1 MRSVMTVSSRA
12 EPTDLSSWNERV
24 LPGVAGPDDGGMTTT
39 ATAPAPRTTYRSVF
53 AVGQFRVL
61 CAGMFLYVL
70 GFEFEILGLSV
81 VVYAQ
86 TRSAFL
92 AALAFAMGFG
102 PQAIGGALF
111 TSLADRLPPRA
122 VITGGI
128 LLRAVPG
135 VLIGLAPGLPVA
147 AMLVLV
153 ALTAMIAPVFSAA
166 VSRMLPDVLDGDRYV
181 LGRSVLSLTAAGT
194 QIVGVG
200 LGGAVL
206 AVLSGRWLL
215 LSAGCALVLSAFVRL
230 GLRPAAAGIPADA
243 EPRGPSSGSPGGPPA
258 DPSAGPSAGP
268 PAGPS
273 AGPPAGL
280 ARTATRGAVR
290 ATLAG
295 NAELLADRRV
305 RMLLLAQWLPGM
317 FVAGAE
323 SLIVPYTES
332 MGHPAAAASPLLAAV
347 PAGML
352 AGDVVIGRF
361 CRPAI
366 RRRLVFPLA
375 LLTGAPLLAL
385 LLHPPWLV
393 VAAAL
398 FGCGFG
404 FGYMLGI
411 QQAFLDSLPEGLRGQ
426 GFGLLSTGLMG
437 GQGVTPP
444 LAGALAAVAGP
455 AAAMAATGA
464 ATVLVTCCLRHSLT
478 ARQLAAEPG

>member
-1 MRSVMTVSSRA
+1 
-12 EPTDLSSWNERV
+12 
-24 LPGVAGPDDGGMTTT
+24 MTTT
-39 ATAPAPRTTYRSVF
+39 AAMPTPRTTYRSVF

-61 CAGMFLYVL
+61 CASMFLYVL

-122 VITGGI
+122 VITGGM

-153 ALTAMIAPVFSAA
+153 ALAAMIAPVFSAA

-194 QIVGVG
+194 QIVGLG

-215 LSAGCALVLSAFVRL
+215 LSAGCALVLAALVRL
-230 GLRPAAAGIPADA
+230 GLRPATAPVPGAAPSGPS
-243 EPRGPSSGSPGGPPA
+243 PGPSPGPSSG
-258 DPSAGPSAGP
+258 PSSGPSTGP
-268 PAGPS
+268 VRPAS
-273 AGPPAGL
+273 
-280 ARTATRGAVR
+280 RGAVR

-332 MGHPAAAASPLLAAV
+332 LGHPAAAASPLLAAV

-352 AGDVVIGRF
+352 AGDVIIGRF
-361 CRPAI
+361 CRPAM

-385 LLHPPWLV
+385 ILHPPWLV

-411 QQAFLDSLPEGLRGQ
+411 QQAFLDSLPPGLRGQ

-437 GQGVTPP
+437 GQGLTPP
-444 LAGALAAVAGP
+444 LAGALATVAGP

-464 ATVLVTCCLRHSLT
+464 ATVLATCCLRHSLA
-478 ARQLAAEPG
+478 ARQLAADSG

>member
-1 MRSVMTVSSRA
+1 
-12 EPTDLSSWNERV
+12 
-24 LPGVAGPDDGGMTTT
+24 MTTT
-39 ATAPAPRTTYRSVF
+39 AAAPAPRTTYRSVF

-61 CAGMFLYVL
+61 CASMFLYVL

-122 VITGGI
+122 VITGGM

-153 ALTAMIAPVFSAA
+153 ALAAMVAPVFSAA

-194 QIVGVG
+194 QIVGLG

-230 GLRPAAAGIPADA
+230 GLRPVAAPGPGAAPSGPA
-243 EPRGPSSGSPGGPPA
+243 PGPGRPSGPA
-258 DPSAGPSAGP
+258 RAAS
-268 PAGPS
+268 
-273 AGPPAGL
+273 
-280 ARTATRGAVR
+280 RGAVR

-295 NAELLADRRV
+295 HAELLASRRV
-305 RMLLLAQWLPGM
+305 RALLLAQWLPGM
-317 FVAGAE
+317 FAAGAE

-332 MGHPAAAASPLLAAV
+332 LGHPAAAASPLLAAV

-361 CRPAI
+361 CRPVM

-375 LLTGAPLLAL
+375 LLTGAPLLVL
-385 LLHPPWLV
+385 ILHPPWLV

-404 FGYMLGI
+404 FGYQLGI
-411 QQAFLDSLPEGLRGQ
+411 QQAFLDSLPPGLRGQ
-426 GFGLLSTGLMG
+426 GFGLLATGLMG

-464 ATVLVTCCLRHSLT
+464 ATVLATCCLRRPLS
-478 ARQLAAEPG
+478 ARQLTAEPG

>member
-1 MRSVMTVSSRA
+1 
-12 EPTDLSSWNERV
+12 
-24 LPGVAGPDDGGMTTT
+24 MTTT
-39 ATAPAPRTTYRSVF
+39 AAAPTPRTTYRSVF

-61 CAGMFLYVL
+61 CASMFLYVL

-153 ALTAMIAPVFSAA
+153 ALAAMIAPVFSAA

-194 QIVGVG
+194 QIVGLG

-215 LSAGCALVLSAFVRL
+215 LSAGCALVLSAFARL
-230 GLRPAAAGIPADA
+230 GLRPAAAGVPAAGRAGVPADA
-243 EPRGPSSGSPGGPPA
+243 APPGPSSGS
-258 DPSAGPSAGP
+258 SSGPSAGP
-268 PAGPS
+268 
-273 AGPPAGL
+273 

-323 SLIVPYTES
+323 SLIVPYTEAL
-332 MGHPAAAASPLLAAV
+332 GHPAAAASPLLAAV

-361 CRPAI
+361 CRPAT

-385 LLHPPWLV
+385 ILHPPWLV

-398 FGCGFG
+398 FGCGLG
-404 FGYMLGI
+404 FGYQLGI

-444 LAGALAAVAGP
+444 LAGAVAAVAGP

-464 ATVLVTCCLRHSLT
+464 ATVLATCCLRHSLT
-478 ARQLAAEPG
+478 ARQLAAESG

>member
-1 MRSVMTVSSRA
+1 
-12 EPTDLSSWNERV
+12 
-24 LPGVAGPDDGGMTTT
+24 MTTV
-39 ATAPAPRTTYRSVF
+39 AAAPAPRTTYRSVF

-61 CAGMFLYVL
+61 CASMFLYVL

-122 VITGGI
+122 VITGGM

-135 VLIGLAPGLPVA
+135 VLIGLVPGLPVA

-153 ALTAMIAPVFSAA
+153 ALAAMIAPVFSAA

-194 QIVGVG
+194 QIVGLG

-230 GLRPAAAGIPADA
+230 GLRPAAAGVPADA
-243 EPRGPSSGSPGGPPA
+243 APSG
-258 DPSAGPSAGP
+258 PSAGPSS
-268 PAGPS
+268 GPS
-273 AGPPAGL
+273 TGP
-280 ARTATRGAVR
+280 ARSASRGAVR

-332 MGHPAAAASPLLAAV
+332 LGHPAAAASPLLAAV

-361 CRPAI
+361 CRPAL

-385 LLHPPWLV
+385 ILHPPWLV
-393 VAAAL
+393 VAAVL
-398 FGCGFG
+398 FGCGSG
-404 FGYMLGI
+404 FGYQLGI
-411 QQAFLDSLPEGLRGQ
+411 QQAFLDSLPPGLRGQ

-437 GQGVTPP
+437 GQGLTPP

-464 ATVLVTCCLRHSLT
+464 ATVLATCGLRRSLA
-478 ARQLAAEPG
+478 ARQLAGESGETRANPGIGTG

>member
-1 MRSVMTVSSRA
+1 
-12 EPTDLSSWNERV
+12 
-24 LPGVAGPDDGGMTTT
+24 MTTT
-39 ATAPAPRTTYRSVF
+39 AAAPAPRTTYRSVF

-61 CAGMFLYVL
+61 CASMFLYVL

-122 VITGGI
+122 VITGGM

-147 AMLVLV
+147 AM
-153 ALTAMIAPVFSAA
+153 IAPVFRAA

-194 QIVGVG
+194 QIVGLG

-230 GLRPAAAGIPADA
+230 GLRPAAAGVPADA
-243 EPRGPSSGSPGGPPA
+243 A
-258 DPSAGPSAGP
+258 PSASGPSAVPASGP
-268 PAGPS
+268 
-273 AGPPAGL
+273 
-280 ARTATRGAVR
+280 ARPATRGAVR

-323 SLIVPYTES
+323 ALIVPYTEAL
-332 MGHPAAAASPLLAAV
+332 GHPAAAASPLLAAV

-361 CRPAI
+361 CRPAM

-375 LLTGAPLLAL
+375 LMTGAPLLAL
-385 LLHPPWLV
+385 ILHPPWLV

-444 LAGALAAVAGP
+444 LAGAVAAVAGP

-464 ATVLVTCCLRHSLT
+464 ATVLATCCLRHALT
-478 ARQLAAEPG
+478 ARQLAADATPASA

>member
-1 MRSVMTVSSRA
+1 
-12 EPTDLSSWNERV
+12 
-24 LPGVAGPDDGGMTTT
+24 MTTT
-39 ATAPAPRTTYRSVF
+39 AAAPAPRTTYRSVF

-153 ALTAMIAPVFSAA
+153 ALAAMIAPVFSAA

-194 QIVGVG
+194 QIVGLG

-243 EPRGPSSGSPGGPPA
+243 APRGPSSGSPGGPPA
-258 DPSAGPSAGP
+258 DPSAGL
-268 PAGPS
+268 S

-280 ARTATRGAVR
+280 ARTATRGAMR

-295 NAELLADRRV
+295 NAELLANRRV
-305 RMLLLAQWLPGM
+305 RALLLAQWLPGM

-347 PAGML
+347 PAAML

-411 QQAFLDSLPEGLRGQ
+411 QQAFLDSLPAGLRGQ

>member
-1 MRSVMTVSSRA
+1 
-12 EPTDLSSWNERV
+12 
-24 LPGVAGPDDGGMTTT
+24 MTTT
-39 ATAPAPRTTYRSVF
+39 AAAPAPRTTYRSVF

-153 ALTAMIAPVFSAA
+153 ALAAMIAPVFSAA

-194 QIVGVG
+194 QIVGLG

-230 GLRPAAAGIPADA
+230 GLRPVAAPVPDA
-243 EPRGPSSGSPGGPPA
+243 APSGAPSSPA
-258 DPSAGPSAGP
+258 RSAS
-268 PAGPS
+268 
-273 AGPPAGL
+273 
-280 ARTATRGAVR
+280 RGAVR
-290 ATLAG
+290 ASLAG
-295 NAELLADRRV
+295 NAELLANRRV
-305 RMLLLAQWLPGM
+305 RALLLAQWLPGM

-323 SLIVPYTES
+323 ALIVPYTEAL
-332 MGHPAAAASPLLAAV
+332 GHPAAAASPLLAAV

-361 CRPAI
+361 CRPAM

-375 LLTGAPLLAL
+375 LMTGAPLLAL
-385 LLHPPWLV
+385 ILHPPWLV

-404 FGYMLGI
+404 FGYQLGI
-411 QQAFLDSLPEGLRGQ
+411 QQAFLDSLPPGLRGQ
-426 GFGLLSTGLMG
+426 GFGLLSTGLMS
-437 GQGVTPP
+437 GQGLTPP
-444 LAGALAAVAGP
+444 LAGAVAAVAGP

-464 ATVLVTCCLRHSLT
+464 ATVLATCCLRRSLA
-478 ARQLAAEPG
+478 ARQLAAESG

>member
-1 MRSVMTVSSRA
+1 
-12 EPTDLSSWNERV
+12 
-24 LPGVAGPDDGGMTTT
+24 MTTT

-61 CAGMFLYVL
+61 CASMFLYVL

-122 VITGGI
+122 VITGGM

-153 ALTAMIAPVFSAA
+153 ALAAMIAPVFSAA

-181 LGRSVLSLTAAGT
+181 LGRSVLSLTSAGT
-194 QIVGVG
+194 QIVGLG

-215 LSAGCALVLSAFVRL
+215 LSAGCALVLSALVRL
-230 GLRPAAAGIPADA
+230 GLRPAAAPGPGAA
-243 EPRGPSSGSPGGPPA
+243 LAGPSGPSGSSGPSSGS
-258 DPSAGPSAGP
+258 SGPSSGSSSGP
-268 PAGPS
+268 
-273 AGPPAGL
+273 
-280 ARTATRGAVR
+280 ARRASRGAVR

-305 RMLLLAQWLPGM
+305 RALLLAQWLPGM

-332 MGHPAAAASPLLAAV
+332 LGHPAAAASPLLAAA

-361 CRPAI
+361 CRPAM

-385 LLHPPWLV
+385 FLHPPWLV

-398 FGCGFG
+398 FGCGLG

-464 ATVLVTCCLRHSLT
+464 ATVLATCCLRHSLT
-478 ARQLAAEPG
+478 ARQLAAESG

>member
-1 MRSVMTVSSRA
+1 
-12 EPTDLSSWNERV
+12 
-24 LPGVAGPDDGGMTTT
+24 MTTT
-39 ATAPAPRTTYRSVF
+39 AAAPAPRTTYRSVF

-153 ALTAMIAPVFSAA
+153 ALAAMIAPVFSAA

-194 QIVGVG
+194 QIVGLG

-230 GLRPAAAGIPADA
+230 GLRPVAAPVPDA
-243 EPRGPSSGSPGGPPA
+243 APSGAPSSPA
-258 DPSAGPSAGP
+258 RSAS
-268 PAGPS
+268 
-273 AGPPAGL
+273 
-280 ARTATRGAVR
+280 RGAVR
-290 ATLAG
+290 ASLAG
-295 NAELLADRRV
+295 NAELLANRRV
-305 RMLLLAQWLPGM
+305 RALLLAQWLPGM

-323 SLIVPYTES
+323 ALIVPYTEAL
-332 MGHPAAAASPLLAAV
+332 GHPAAAASPLLAAV

-361 CRPAI
+361 CRPAM

-375 LLTGAPLLAL
+375 LMTGAPLLAL
-385 LLHPPWLV
+385 ILHPPWLV

-398 FGCGFG
+398 FGCGCG
-404 FGYMLGI
+404 FGYQLGI
-411 QQAFLDSLPEGLRGQ
+411 QQAFLDSLPPGLRGQ
-426 GFGLLSTGLMG
+426 GFGLLSTGLMS
-437 GQGVTPP
+437 GQGLIPP
-444 LAGALAAVAGP
+444 LAGAVAAVAGP

-464 ATVLVTCCLRHSLT
+464 ATVLATCCLRRSLA
-478 ARQLAAEPG
+478 ARQLAAESG